1 MFKTPWL
8 CILAILGK
16 KHVFVKKKSSRSAS
30 VTPPGDSP
38 RIPFLEDA
46 PASPA
51 SPSRRRPGE
60 DVDSLGLTGQ
70 EGYTIDLP
78 SNVNEIR
85 PGQDVTM
92 VTDTEKSFVSTL
104 RFDTEAIFY
113 LSSLLVLVVVM
124 CLSCLALIP

>member
-1 MFKTPWL
+1 MGIILLCFK
-8 CILAILGK
+8 
-16 KHVFVKKKSSRSAS
+16 
-30 VTPPGDSP
+30 
-38 RIPFLEDA
+38 
-46 PASPA
+46 
-51 SPSRRRPGE
+51 PGE

>member
-1 MFKTPWL
+1 MGIILLCFK
-8 CILAILGK
+8 
-16 KHVFVKKKSSRSAS
+16 
-30 VTPPGDSP
+30 
-38 RIPFLEDA
+38 
-46 PASPA
+46 
-51 SPSRRRPGE
+51 PGE

-85 PGQDVTM
+85 PGQDVTV
-92 VTDTEKSFVSTL
+92 VTDTGKSFVSTL

>member
-1 MFKTPWL
+1 MVTLEIMSKTL
-8 CILAILGK
+8 
-16 KHVFVKKKSSRSAS
+16 S
-30 VTPPGDSP
+30 VGQ
-38 RIPFLEDA
+38 INNAL
-46 PASPA
+46 
-51 SPSRRRPGE
+51 PGE

-113 LSSLLVLVVVM
+113 LSSLLVLV
-124 CLSCLALIP
+124 LSKTRTDLGGQVRVTMVNNKNQSE

>member
-1 MFKTPWL
+1 MGIILLCFK
-8 CILAILGK
+8 
-16 KHVFVKKKSSRSAS
+16 
-30 VTPPGDSP
+30 
-38 RIPFLEDA
+38 
-46 PASPA
+46 
-51 SPSRRRPGE
+51 PGE

-113 LSSLLVLVVVM
+113 LSSLLVLVHQRP
-124 CLSCLALIP
+124 CLPELQLEKPSASTATLEKPSTAVKSVPLPA